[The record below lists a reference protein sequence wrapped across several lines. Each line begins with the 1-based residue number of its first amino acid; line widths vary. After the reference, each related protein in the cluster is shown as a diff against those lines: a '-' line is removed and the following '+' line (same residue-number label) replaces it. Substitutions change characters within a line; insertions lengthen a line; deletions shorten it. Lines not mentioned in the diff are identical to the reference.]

1 MVKRGFFKN
10 LSQGVLQ
17 ELHRRKYEP
26 VSVLYEW
33 LQGQPEF
40 DELGGV
46 TEQGLQYFIYG
57 LRRKEKQAKA
67 ESEIGERVV
76 RGDGVRDEDYEIL
89 ESLNRLLRNTVEA
102 SLEHSEAVLD
112 SLDKTAIL
120 KKTHIEVVDLAIG
133 ARNRYIAGMRE
144 VLKDKQLEE
153 VKPRSF
159 ARTAIWKKIKSLPQE
174 TIGEILDVSRKTSSP
189 SRLKVILEEDF
200 GVVASLEACGEWI
213 EKVNRQTE
221 VSAALNHRFRQYEG
235 IDFDGAMKFC
245 VGTLSEI
252 AQRLEGEGTME
263 SAKMLVTVTKEL
275 RQLGAGYIER
285 ANKRERAESESLGA
299 MKMLYA
305 ITPMLQEYGAAGAEI
320 EALMKACVRDFGKV
334 EGLPPRET

>member
-17 ELHRRKYEP
+17 ELHRRQHEP

-33 LQGQPEF
+33 LQAQPEF

-57 LRRKEKQAKA
+57 LRRKQKQAKA
-67 ESEIGERVV
+67 ESQIGERVAL
-76 RGDGVRDEDYEIL
+76 GDAVRDEDYEIL
-89 ESLNRLLRNTVEA
+89 ESLNQLLKNTVEA
-102 SLEHSEAVLD
+102 SLQHSEAVLD
-112 SLDKTAIL
+112 SEDKTVIL
-120 KKTHIEVVDLAIG
+120 KKVHIEVVDLAIT
-133 ARNRYIAGMRE
+133 ARNRYVAGMRE
-144 VLKDKQLEE
+144 VLKDKLRED

-159 ARTAIWKKIKSLPQE
+159 ARTAIWKKIKSLPQA
-174 TIGEILDVSRKTSSP
+174 TIGEILDASRKTSAP
-189 SRLKVILEEDF
+189 SRLKVVLEEDF
-200 GVVASLEACGEWI
+200 GVVASLEACREWI
-213 EKVNRQTE
+213 EKVSRETE
-221 VSAALNHRFRQYEG
+221 VSAALNHHFRQYEG
-235 IDFDGAMKFC
+235 LDFDGAMRYC
-245 VGTLSEI
+245 AGTLSET
-252 AQRLEGEGTME
+252 ARRLEDEGTME
-263 SAKMLVTVTKEL
+263 SAKMLVAVTKEL